1 MGVGKELEVEVFNN
15 FNRVIFLMVILVM
28 RVSFRVVKFLVM
40 KFNKINSSFKLC
52 VIIGK
57 IKVKEVNRVF

>member
-1 MGVGKELEVEVFNN
+1 MG
-15 FNRVIFLMVILVM
+15 
-28 RVSFRVVKFLVM
+28 VSFRVVKFLVM

>member
-28 RVSFRVVKFLVM
+28 GVSFRVVKFLVM